1 MPSNLSI
8 FNLTERF
15 YCYLFQYC
23 QKEFKRPHEK
33 VKHERIHTGEKP
45 YSCEICG
52 KQFRVTYCLS
62 LHKKNVHS
70 DERPYVCS
78 FENCNKR

>member
-1 MPSNLSI
+1 
-8 FNLTERF
+8 
-15 YCYLFQYC
+15 
-23 QKEFKRPHEK
+23 

-45 YSCEICG
+45 YSCDICG
-52 KQFRVTYCLS
+52 KTFRVTYCLS

-78 FENCNKR
+78 FENCNKRFKSQSVYNHHLNTHGTAKNYKCPFCEKVS